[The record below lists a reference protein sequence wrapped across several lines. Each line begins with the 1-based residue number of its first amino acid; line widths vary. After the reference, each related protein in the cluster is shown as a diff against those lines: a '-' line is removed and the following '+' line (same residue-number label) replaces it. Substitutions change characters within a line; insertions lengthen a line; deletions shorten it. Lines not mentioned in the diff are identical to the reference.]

1 MTAPPGGR
9 GQRAT
14 WSGRDALEGD
24 FTEQVATPFNID
36 FRLTEAC
43 MAPMQATLT
52 I

>member
-1 MTAPPGGR
+1 MEGR
-9 GQRAT
+9 NPLDPDVIWAA
-14 WSGRDALEGD
+14 GRDALERD
-24 FTEQVATPFNID
+24 FTEQVAAPFNID

>member
-1 MTAPPGGR
+1 VAAVSALPGL
-9 GQRAT
+9 AA
-14 WSGRDALEGD
+14 GRDALERD
-24 FTEQVATPFNID
+24 FTEQVATPFNTD